1 MKISL
6 GKVTE
11 DDFPSAPTST
21 KRKAML
27 GAGGLLL
34 RLSLFLT
41 QRLASPPFTTG
52 ITRDSPPPRGKWVAS
67 PEVEYIIKMKGLE
80 QEEHQVMLAF
90 LTTSTLV
97 QPCQEGAERDMNA
110 SATAR
115 SYRFRAEGS

>member
-11 DDFPSAPTST
+11 DGSLSAPTST
-21 KRKAML
+21 RRKAIL

-52 ITRDSPPPRGKWVAS
+52 ILPPPKGKWVAS

-90 LTTSTLV
+90 LTTSTLL

>member
-11 DDFPSAPTST
+11 DGFLSAPTS
-21 KRKAML
+21 KRRKAIL

-41 QRLASPPFTTG
+41 QRLASPHFTTE
-52 ITRDSPPPRGKWVAS
+52 ITRDSPRPAAAPRKISGIPRDGVHNKD
-67 PEVEYIIKMKGLE
+67 KG
-80 QEEHQVMLAF
+80 AG
-90 LTTSTLV
+90 TGGAPSDAPTLV
-97 QPCQEGAERDMNA
+97 QPCQEGAEGDMNA

-115 SYRFRAEGS
+115 SYRFRAEGA